1 MVIEETELE
10 MVKRHVRQGEKHVSR
25 QLKIIADM
33 TRRHQHTGLAES
45 LLFNLEMSLRAH
57 RDHLEELTS
66 MPTKLA

>member
-1 MVIEETELE
+1 MMIEETELE

-25 QLKIIADM
+25 QLEIITDM
-33 TRRHQHTGLAES
+33 TRRCQHTDLAES
-45 LLFNLEMSLRAH
+45 LLFNIAVSLRAH